1 MVELGHIIASMSI
14 RRINQEFIEL
24 TTGAILPDQY
34 HGGIRMLMAIT
45 AAITMHTH
53 IMQITAHMLLRLIH
67 FAMIAGISIKQERK
81 NITNPILTA
90 LSASTPSAY
99 RMPQK
104 QHDKTTH
111 AVDTPQSTI
120 DPICLGLETLFFFFF
135 RVF

>member
-1 MVELGHIIASMSI
+1 MVKDDSCVNH
-14 RRINQEFIEL
+14 EFIAL
-24 TTGAILPDQY
+24 TTGVIRLDQY
-34 HGGIRMLMAIT
+34 QGGIRMLMAIT

-53 IMQITAHMLLRLIH
+53 IMQITAHLLLRLIH

-81 NITNPILTA
+81 NITNPIFTA

-120 DPICLGLETLFFFFF
+120 DHICLGLETLFFSFSGSFKYSW
-135 RVF
+135 